1 MAVTSGTKQLKPTRP
16 TKSLLILFFFFFFFL
31 SYFLLQFFL
40 SCHTHYINENEKA
53 LLSYFP
59 NINFPYIELKFF

>member
-1 MAVTSGTKQLKPTRP
+1 MAVASGTKQLKPTRP
-16 TKSLLILFFFFFFFL
+16 TKSLLILFFFSLFL
-31 SYFLLQFFL
+31 KLLFLLQFVL
-40 SCHTHYINENEKA
+40 SCHTHYINENEDA